1 MVAVIAEGSHDP
13 VHVEREIELRSRGRS
28 RGRSSQDRA
37 QREIEHGSRGRSSQD
52 RAQREI
58 EHVEREIEHEQA
70 SVCSRCGR
78 QTHTKEPLGPHA

>member
-37 QREIEHGSRGRSSQD
+37 QREIEH
-52 RAQREI
+52 
-58 EHVEREIEHEQA
+58 VEREIEHEQA

-78 QTHTKEPLGPHA
+78 QTHTKEPPGPHA